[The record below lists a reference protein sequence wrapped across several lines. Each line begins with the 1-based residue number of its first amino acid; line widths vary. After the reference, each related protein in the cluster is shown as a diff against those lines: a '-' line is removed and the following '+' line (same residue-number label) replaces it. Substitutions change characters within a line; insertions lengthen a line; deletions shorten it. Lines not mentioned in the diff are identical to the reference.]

1 MASDGTHVEHAMGG
15 FEAHLRS
22 LLGDVALGG
31 TSIEQAFEELRH
43 LPLANLGYARIDHHR
58 ELRSG
63 FPEIVYAPGKAPDQ
77 LRGIVQ
83 ELVSH
88 GLGPILVTR
97 ATDLQA
103 QIVRDVAGAAGLVI
117 REEAAAGAIAIVR
130 NVPPPSTRIA
140 VVTAGTADLGVAHE
154 AHLTATLMGCDAE
167 LYADVGVAGLH
178 RLLAIEPDLARAD
191 AIVVVAG
198 MEGALASVVGGLV
211 STLVVACPTST
222 GYGAGVG
229 GFAALLSMLNACT
242 PNVVCV
248 NIDDGVG
255 AGYAAALV
263 GRARSRPE
271 AGRQLPEREVSHG

>member
-1 MASDGTHVEHAMGG
+1 MMASDATKAEQVIGG
-15 FEAHLRS
+15 FEAHLRH

-43 LPLANLGYARIDHHR
+43 LPLADLGYARIDHHR

-88 GLGPILVTR
+88 GVGPILITR

-103 QIVRDVAGAAGLVI
+103 QIVRDVAGAVGLAI
-117 REEAAAGAIAIVR
+117 REEAGAIAIVR
-130 NVPPPSTRIA
+130 HVPPPSARIA
-140 VVTAGTADLGVAHE
+140 VVTAGTADLGVAGE

-271 AGRQLPEREVSHG
+271 ADRQVPEHEVSRG